1 MKPQQ
6 RAVFSLIVMCFC
18 CSVFSHAQNW
28 SGILDQ
34 SRAVDW
40 SNAGIASGIPARSTQ
55 CGATI
60 AAYSGSAT
68 AINSAI
74 ASCGS
79 GQYVHLGTG
88 TFNLSSGISFAGH
101 SNVTLR
107 GDGPLKT
114 ILVFS
119 SGSFCYSG
127 NCDVQLGAASNVYD
141 GSSSITPPCGG
152 SNGSNCATWSGGYA
166 KGTTQITLTS
176 VGSNAPAVG
185 TLLILDQA
193 NDTSDPGGIIQCDN
207 ASAGICAGNG
217 GSFGRTVGG
226 VHYSQEQIVRVTA
239 ISGSTY
245 TITPGVYAN
254 NIRSSQSPG
263 AWWNSGLLTQSGI
276 ENLTL
281 DHSHSSVVSGEV
293 FYDCY
298 QCWMKNVRSLNSG
311 RNHVWIAQSSQV
323 VVRDS
328 YIFGVQ
334 SGGGEESYG
343 VEAMESSDSLIEN
356 NIFDQISS
364 PIMFD
369 DVSGFVVGFN
379 FSWNNVFSN
388 PNWMQTSYPSHDAGN
403 HMNLFEGNYF
413 NALDA
418 DNQHGNSP
426 LTTVFRNWLPG
437 QQPAPY
443 NKTEQTQSFGVDS
456 KARAWNI
463 VGNVLGTPGYHTV
476 YENSPLT
483 SNANCNFSIY
493 AIGWAVS
500 GSACAILG
508 PPETVAANDPS
519 VVTSMMRWGN
529 YDTVHASVQ
538 WNSKEVPTA
547 GITFVN
553 ANPVPAS
560 HTLPM
565 SFYYNAK
572 PSWWSSSF
580 TTPPFPPVGPD
591 VSGGQGPGGFAYQ
604 NLAYLCFANGSF
616 SNGILN
622 FDGSNCYS
630 SSSTNNPPAPPT
642 GLSAVVQ

>member
-6 RAVFSLIVMCFC
+6 RAIFPLIAICFC
-18 CSVFSHAQNW
+18 FSVFSHAQSW
-28 SGILDQ
+28 SGIIDP
-34 SRAVDW
+34 SRAADW
-40 SNAGIASGIPARSTQ
+40 SNVGISGGVPSRSTQ
-55 CGATI
+55 CGSTI
-60 AAYSGSAT
+60 SAYSGSAS

-74 ASCGS
+74 AACGS

-88 TFNLSSGISFAGH
+88 TFTLSSGITFAGH

-107 GDGPLKT
+107 GDGPMNT

-127 NCDVQLGAASNVYD
+127 NCDVLLGAASNVYD

-152 SNGSNCATWSGGYA
+152 SNASNCANWTAGYA
-166 KGTTQITLTS
+166 QGTTQITLS
-176 VGSNAPAVG
+176 NIGSSTPVAG
-185 TLLILDQA
+185 SLLILDQA
-193 NDTSDPGGIIQCDN
+193 NDTSDPGGVIQCDN
-207 ASAGICAGNG
+207 ATGGVCAGNG
-217 GSFGRTVGG
+217 GSFGRTIGG
-226 VHYSQEQIVRVTA
+226 VQYSQEQVVRVVSV
-239 ISGSTY
+239 SGSTY

-263 AWWNSGLLTQSGI
+263 VWWNSGLLILSGI

-311 RNHVWIAQSSQV
+311 RNHIWIAQSSEV

-356 NIFDQISS
+356 DIFDQISS

-369 DVSGFVVGFN
+369 DVSGFVVGYN
-379 FSWNNVFSN
+379 LSWNNVFSN
-388 PNWMQTSYPSHDAGN
+388 ANFMQTSYPSHDAGN

-413 NALDA
+413 NGLDA

-437 QQPAPY
+437 NQPSPY
-443 NKTEQTQSFGVDS
+443 NKTEQTQSFGVDA
-456 KARAWNI
+456 KARAWNV
-463 VGNVLGTPGYHTV
+463 VGNVLGTPGYHNN
-476 YENSPLT
+476 YETSPNT
-483 SNANCNFSIY
+483 SSSNCNTSIY
-493 AIGWAVS
+493 ALGW
-500 GSACAILG
+500 GSVGAGCSTPG
-508 PPETVAANDPS
+508 VPESVASPDPTVA
-519 VVTSMMRWGN
+519 TSMLRWGN

-538 WNSKEVPTA
+538 WNAAEVPTT
-547 GITFVN
+547 GMTWVKGN
-553 ANPVPAS
+553 AVPAS
-560 HTLPM
+560 HSLPI

-572 PSWWSSSF
+572 PSWWASAF
-580 TTPPFPPVGPD
+580 TTPPFPPIGPD
-591 VSGGQGPGGFAYQ
+591 VTGGPGPGGFAYQ
-604 NLAYLCFANGSF
+604 NLAYLCFANGTF
-616 SNGILN
+616 SNGMLN
-622 FDGSNCYS
+622 FDANNCYS
-630 SSSTNNPPAPPT
+630 GSTTVPAPPT